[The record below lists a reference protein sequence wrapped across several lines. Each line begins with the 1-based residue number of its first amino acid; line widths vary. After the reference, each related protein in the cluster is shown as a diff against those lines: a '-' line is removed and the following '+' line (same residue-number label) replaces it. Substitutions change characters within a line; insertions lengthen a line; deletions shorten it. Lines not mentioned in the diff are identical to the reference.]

1 MFFADCH
8 THSSCSPD
16 GSIPMV
22 EMARTAVR
30 YGLSCLTLTDHC
42 DLLSLEGEPTPAFD
56 WTPLRAQRAEMLAR
70 YGTQLDLPY
79 GLEFGCGHLD
89 PAASDTILSE
99 PGLDFVIGSVHN
111 LSPAAG
117 GKDFYFVPY
126 ESTEDCRRALDDYF
140 ASLLTLAAGPYYD
153 VMGHIIYPLRYMTGD
168 FDEPDLR
175 CWRDEI
181 HEILRLAAESGRGI
195 EINTWKGQ
203 TLGEWLPILR
213 EFRSVGGEFVTVG
226 SDAHTTEPIG
236 RGVREAYQLMQD
248 CGFRYVA
255 VYHERKPD
263 MYKLD

>member
-16 GSIPMV
+16 GSIPMA
-22 EMARTAVR
+22 EMARTAVQ

-42 DLLSLEGEPTPAFD
+42 DLLSLEGAPTPTFD
-56 WTPLRAQRAEMLAR
+56 WAPLRAQRTEMLAR

-89 PAASDTILSE
+89 PAASDKILSE

-126 ESTEDCRRALDDYF
+126 ESTEDCVRALDDYF
-140 ASLLTLAAGPYYD
+140 ASLLVLAAGPYYD

-168 FDEPDLR
+168 FDRPDLR
-175 CWRDEI
+175 RWRDEI

-226 SDAHTTEPIG
+226 SDAHATEPIG
-236 RGVREAYQLMQD
+236 RGVRAAYQMMQD
-248 CGFRYVA
+248 CGFRYAA